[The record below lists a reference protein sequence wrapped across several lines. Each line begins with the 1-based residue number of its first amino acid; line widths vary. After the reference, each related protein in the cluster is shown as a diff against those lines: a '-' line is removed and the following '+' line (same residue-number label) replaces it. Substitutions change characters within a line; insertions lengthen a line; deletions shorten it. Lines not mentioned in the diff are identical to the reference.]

1 MKSQWL
7 KCRVLK
13 GMFSDERA
21 IVFTMS
27 NGGKYTEFVPSNEV
41 QGEIDEEGLVH
52 VNVYED
58 GKTLWAFLPTEYND
72 MVPVKSSQ
80 LVER

>member
-1 MKSQWL
+1 MDSQWL

-27 NGGKYTEFVPSNEV
+27 NGGKYSEFVPSSAV
-41 QGEIDEEGLVH
+41 RGEIDQDGLVR
-52 VNVYED
+52 VNVFKD
-58 GKTLWAFLPTEYND
+58 GKTLWAVLPTEYSD
-72 MVPVKSSQ
+72 SVPVKSSQ
-80 LVER
+80 LVAG